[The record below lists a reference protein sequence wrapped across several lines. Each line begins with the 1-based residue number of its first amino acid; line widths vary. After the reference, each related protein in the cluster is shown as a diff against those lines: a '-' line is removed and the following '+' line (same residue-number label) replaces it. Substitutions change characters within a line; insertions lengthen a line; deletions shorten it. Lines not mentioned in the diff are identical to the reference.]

1 VIALAAFTL
10 DEHSA
15 STGGGLLAI
24 ALAVLPF
31 ALSTSLTPGPNTILV
46 TASGATFGFRRT
58 IPLMLGVVI
67 GFPAMMTAV
76 GWGLGE
82 VFRSRPGVH
91 ATLRWVGAAY
101 LLFLAWKIAS
111 ARAGEASGARG
122 RPLGF
127 LRAAA
132 FQWVNP
138 KAWVMSITAIST
150 FTTVGGDPRRETL
163 AIVAVFALVALA
175 AIPAWALF
183 GVAVSRFLKSERA
196 LRVFNLAMAALLV
209 VSLVPLVV

>member
-1 VIALAAFTL
+1 MIAAAVL
-10 DEHSA
+10 LEAGHLERGD
-15 STGGGLLAI
+15 GWLGL

-31 ALSTSLTPGPNTILV
+31 TLATTLTPGPNTILV
-46 TASGATFGFRRT
+46 TASAATFGFRRSV
-58 IPLMLGVVI
+58 PLMLGILV

-82 VFRSRPGVH
+82 LFERHPAVH

-101 LLFLAWKIAS
+101 LLFLAWKTAT
-111 ARAGEASGARG
+111 ARTSDASGTRG

-127 LRAAA
+127 VRSVA

-138 KAWVMSITAIST
+138 KAWIMSITAITT
-150 FTTVGGDPRRETL
+150 FATVGGDTRRETL
-163 AIVAVFALVALA
+163 VIVAVFALVAWA

-183 GVAVSRFLKSERA
+183 GVAVGRCLRSERA
-196 LRVFNLAMAALLV
+196 LRVFNCTMAALLAL
-209 VSLVPLVV
+209 SLLPLVL